1 MKVRLYRQQWRHIY
15 IRALEGKGFHV
26 VTVNDCLAKRDAD
39 SMGGKIFNFLQM
51 SVGYVLS
58 SSTHADLARA
68 YNCDVTYAN
77 NNELG
82 FDLCT

>member
-1 MKVRLYRQQWRHIY
+1 
-15 IRALEGKGFHV
+15 
-26 VTVNDCLAKRDAD
+26 
-39 SMGGKIFNFLQM
+39 MGGKIFNFLQM

-82 FDLCT
+82 FDLCTWSSLCVIDEARIPPIISNTTDQNTGMWNIIDINR